1 MSNLYELRDELLT
14 KVRAEVANPRL
25 LDIGCGQSPEVGF
38 TGIDFHSTLEGV
50 EKVDLYSYPWPF
62 PAGSV
67 DYFRASHF
75 VEHIPDWDA
84 HFTEIYSALKMGG
97 YYEIVSPY
105 FLNIRWFQ
113 DPDHKQPILQERF
126 MYLDQKWKKANKI
139 DHYGARVNFEVI
151 GWFELLNDD
160 FRDQGFADDMIRWH
174 KIHSW
179 NVIDDVALVLKKI
192 PMEAA
197 VA

>member
-1 MSNLYELRDELLT
+1 MT
-14 KVRAEVANPRL
+14 TL
-25 LDIGCGQSPEVGF
+25 LDLRSNILTAIMGDVAAPVLYDLGCGQNPESGFVGV
-38 TGIDFHSTLEGV
+38 DYYSNSDGV
-50 EKVDLYSYPWPF
+50 LKADLTSYPWPF

-75 VEHIPDWDA
+75 VEHVPDWDA

-97 YYEIVSPY
+97 HYEIVSPY
-105 FLNIRWFQ
+105 YLNNRWFQ

-139 DHYGARVNFEVI
+139 DHYGARVNFAMVA
-151 GWFELLNDD
+151 WFEALNEDFVDD
-160 FRDQGFADDMIRWH
+160 GTSDYDRQYQKRHLF
-174 KIHSW
+174 